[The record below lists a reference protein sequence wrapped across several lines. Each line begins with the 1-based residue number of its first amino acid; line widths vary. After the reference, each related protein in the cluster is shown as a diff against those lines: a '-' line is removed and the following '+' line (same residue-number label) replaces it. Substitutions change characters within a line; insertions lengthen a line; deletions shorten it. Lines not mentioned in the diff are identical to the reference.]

1 MENNNIRSIISGGRR
16 YEIEVK
22 PFLGKEGGFV
32 GTLWEM
38 NGLTRV
44 HCTTIEYGSTE
55 QEVNN
60 RIDQFVVSLQFK

>member
-22 PFLGKEGGFV
+22 PFLGPEGGYV
-32 GTLWEM
+32 GTLWQM
-38 NGLTRV
+38 DGLTRV
-44 HCTTIEYGSTE
+44 HCCGIKYGATE

-60 RIDQFVVSLQFK
+60 KIDQYVVSLQFK